1 MTQTYFA
8 ILTAVGEAKLA
19 NATAL
24 NVPLQITQM
33 GVGDGGG
40 APTTPTRAQIALVGE
55 KRRAAINR
63 LSIDPDNANQIVVE
77 QVIPE
82 NVGGWWIREIGL
94 YDADGN
100 LIAVANCPESYKP
113 QLAEGSGRTQ
123 VIRMILVVSS
133 TEAVSLKIDP
143 SVVLAT
149 REYCDAQDAKRQ
161 PLDDILTAL
170 AALTT
175 VADRLIYCTGADTFA
190 LTPLSAFIRALL
202 DDADAATARATL
214 GLGGAA
220 VLGVGTAAGTVAAGN
235 HTHATIYQPLDTD
248 LSAIAALASAANKM
262 IYATGAGAW
271 ATTDLSV
278 FARTLLD
285 DTSAQSARAT
295 LGIPSAI
302 QANEGAIGMVG
313 GTADAITATFTPAIT
328 ALTDGMRLYV
338 RATAANATASPT
350 FTPNSGIVTAKVIVK
365 GNNLALAATDIAGAG
380 HWLELQ
386 YDLTLG
392 KWVLQNPASPITS
405 KGIVRFTSN
414 GSFTVPPGVW
424 TIHASGCAG
433 GGGGS
438 SAIGYNTGAIYSG
451 GGGGAGQSIMRQAY
465 GVTPGQVIAITI
477 GAGGSGGAGAA
488 VNAAGNTGLAGG
500 NTVVGALVTL
510 TGGGGSSAATGSQ
523 PGLGGSGYPNGGTG
537 SGGSGTT
544 NGTQGFLFP
553 SGAGA
558 SSPYGGGG
566 PAVSGFFSGSAGISG
581 NGYGSGG
588 SGSSCP
594 SSGNIFASGAGG
606 NGAPGL
612 VIIEF

>member
-94 YDADGN
+94 YDADSN

-161 PLDDILTAL
+161 PLDATLTAL
-170 AALTT
+170 AALMT

-190 LTPLSAFIRALL
+190 LTTLSAFIRTLL

-302 QANEGAIGMVG
+302 LANEGAIGMVG
-313 GTADAITATFTPAIT
+313 GTADAITGSYTPGITALTNGMTLYVRAASANATTTPTFTPASGSI
-328 ALTDGMRLYV
+328 
-338 RATAANATASPT
+338 AAKA
-350 FTPNSGIVTAKVIVK
+350 IVK
-365 GNNLALAATDIAGAG
+365 GNGLELKAGDIAGEG
-380 HWLELQ
+380 HWLELM
-386 YDLTLG
+386 YDESLG
-392 KWVLQNPASPITS
+392 KWVLLNPTFHTGALI
-405 KGIVRFTSN
+405 GVQIFAAA
-414 GSFTVPPGVW
+414 GSFVYTPTPGTQSIIVE
-424 TIHASGCAG
+424 AQ
-433 GGGGS
+433 
-438 SAIGYNTGAIYSG
+438 
-451 GGGGAGQSIMRQAY
+451 GGGGAGG
-465 GVTPGQVIAITI
+465 GVPATSTGQNAIS
-477 GAGGSGGAGAA
+477 GGGSGGAYGKSRFTTGFDGATVTVGAGGIGA
-488 VNAAGNTGLAGG
+488 VNAKGTNGG
-500 NTVVGALVTL
+500 ATSFGALLSCPGGYGAQAGAAITSSSVQLANGASVAEGPSGANIESRVGGCGGYGLNTTSGTL
-510 TGGGGSSAATGSQ
+510 SGHGGGGGFGQGAPFSGVGTVNSAANYGGAGSGAALAASSASK
-523 PGLGGSGYPNGGTG
+523 
-537 SGGSGTT
+537 
-544 NGTQGFLFP
+544 
-553 SGAGA
+553 
-558 SSPYGGGG
+558 
-566 PAVSGFFSGSAGISG
+566 
-581 NGYGSGG
+581 
-588 SGSSCP
+588 
-594 SSGNIFASGAGG
+594 AGG
-606 NGAPGL
+606 NGKNGV
-612 VIIEF
+612 VIVWEYA